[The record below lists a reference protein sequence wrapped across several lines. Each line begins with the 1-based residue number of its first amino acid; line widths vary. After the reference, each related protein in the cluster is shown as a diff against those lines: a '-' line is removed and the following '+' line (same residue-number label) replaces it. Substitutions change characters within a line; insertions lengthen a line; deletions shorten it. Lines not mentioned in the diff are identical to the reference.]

1 MSCPAAVKAR
11 VGSFHM
17 ETFFQ
22 LLANGIAFGSI
33 YAMVA
38 VGLTIVFGILEVVN
52 FAQGE
57 FYMAGAYIAFL
68 VCLSQISYPLA
79 IAITILLMVVIGLIV
94 ERFAIRPL
102 IGKAWQLPILS
113 TLGISIIMQNG
124 AILLWTP
131 NPRTIIIELAN
142 KNIHIFG
149 VVIVFQKLMIVV
161 FALAVF
167 VGLHYFIQKT
177 KTGKAMRAVSQ
188 NKDACRVVG
197 IDVGRISTISFALG
211 AGLSGFG
218 GALVAPVMAIHPVM
232 GILLVLKC
240 FAAVIMGG
248 FGNIKGTIYSAFI
261 LAIVE
266 SFAVAY
272 LSLQYKD
279 VFSFVVMIIILL
291 FKPHGIFGKK
301 VGI

>member
-1 MSCPAAVKAR
+1 
-11 VGSFHM
+11 M

-22 LLANGIAFGSI
+22 LLVNGISFGAV

-57 FYMAGAYIAFL
+57 FYMLGAYVTFL
-68 VCLSQISYPLA
+68 VILTQLPYPIGILA
-79 IAITILLMVVIGLIV
+79 AIVALIALGLVV

-113 TLGISIIMQNG
+113 TIGISTIMQNG
-124 AILLWTP
+124 AIVLWSP
-131 NPRTIIIELAN
+131 NPRTIIIETASKGIN
-142 KNIHIFG
+142 VFG
-149 VVIVFQKLMIVV
+149 VVITYQRLIIILLALTVFIL
-161 FALAVF
+161 
-167 VGLHYFIQKT
+167 LHYFIQRT

-188 NKDACRVVG
+188 NKEACQVIG
-197 IDVGRISTISFALG
+197 IDIARISTISFALG
-211 AGLSGFG
+211 SGLSGLG
-218 GALVAPVMAIHPVM
+218 GAIVAPIMAIHPVM
-232 GILLVLKC
+232 GILVVIKC

-248 FGNIKGTIYSAFI
+248 FGNIQGTILASFI

-266 SFAVAY
+266 SFSVAY
-272 LSLQYKD
+272 VSLQYKD
-279 VFSFVVMIIILL
+279 VFAFVVMIIVLL
-291 FKPHGIFGKK
+291 FRPHGIFGKK

>member
-1 MSCPAAVKAR
+1 
-11 VGSFHM
+11 M
-17 ETFFQ
+17 EIFFQ
-22 LLANGIAFGSI
+22 LLVNGIAFGAI
-33 YAMVA
+33 YALVA

-68 VCLSQISYPLA
+68 ACLSHIPYPIA
-79 IAITILLMVVIGLIV
+79 IAISVLVMVGIGLIV
-94 ERFAIRPL
+94 EKFAIRPL

-124 AILLWTP
+124 AIILWSA

-149 VVIVFQKLMIVV
+149 VVIVFQKLIIVV
-161 FALAVF
+161 FSIAIFIA
-167 VGLHYFIQKT
+167 LHYFVKKS

-218 GALVAPVMAIHPVM
+218 GALVAPAMAIHPVM

-279 VFSFVVMIIILL
+279 VFAFVVMIIILL
-291 FKPHGIFGKK
+291 FKPHGMFGKK

>member
-1 MSCPAAVKAR
+1 
-11 VGSFHM
+11 
-17 ETFFQ
+17 
-22 LLANGIAFGSI
+22 
-33 YAMVA
+33 
-38 VGLTIVFGILEVVN
+38 
-52 FAQGE
+52 
-57 FYMAGAYIAFL
+57 
-68 VCLSQISYPLA
+68 
-79 IAITILLMVVIGLIV
+79 MVVIGLVV
-94 ERFAIRPL
+94 ERFAIRSL
-102 IGKAWQLPILS
+102 IGRAWQLPILS

-124 AILLWTP
+124 AIVLWTP
-131 NPRTIIIELAN
+131 NPRTIIIDTAN
-142 KNIHIFG
+142 LNIHIFG
-149 VVIVFQKLMIVV
+149 IVIVFQKLMIIF
-161 FALAVF
+161 FALALF
-167 VGLHYFIQKT
+167 IGLHYFIQRT

-188 NKDACRVVG
+188 NKEACRIIG
-197 IDVGRISTISFALG
+197 IDVPRISSISFALG

-272 LSLQYKD
+272 VSLQYKD
-279 VFSFVVMIIILL
+279 VFAFLVMIIILL
-291 FKPHGIFGKK
+291 LRPAGLFGKK

>member
-1 MSCPAAVKAR
+1 MV
-11 VGSFHM
+11 
-17 ETFFQ
+17 TFFQ

-57 FYMAGAYIAFL
+57 FYMLAAYITFL
-68 VCLSQISYPLA
+68 VYLAQIPYPLA
-79 IAITILLMVVIGLIV
+79 IAIAIGTMVVIGLIV

-102 IGKAWQLPILS
+102 IGRAWQLPILS

-124 AILLWTP
+124 AIVLWTP
-131 NPRTIIIELAN
+131 NPRTIIIDVAN
-142 KNIHIFG
+142 INVHIFG
-149 VVIVFQKLMIVV
+149 VVLVLQKLMIIL
-161 FALAVF
+161 FAVALF
-167 VGLHYFIQKT
+167 IGLHLFIQKT

-188 NKDACRVVG
+188 NKEACGIIG
-197 IDVGRISTISFALG
+197 IDVPRISAISFALG

-232 GILLVLKC
+232 GILLVIKC

-248 FGNIKGTIYSAFI
+248 FGNITGTIFSAFI

-266 SFAVAY
+266 SFSVAY
-272 LSLQYKD
+272 VSLQYKD
-279 VFSFVVMIIILL
+279 VFAFLVMIIILL
-291 FKPHGIFGKK
+291 FRPAGLFGRK

>member
-1 MSCPAAVKAR
+1 
-11 VGSFHM
+11 M

-57 FYMAGAYIAFL
+57 FYMLAAYVTFL
-68 VCLSQISYPLA
+68 VYISQIPYP
-79 IAITILLMVVIGLIV
+79 IAIVIAIGLMIITGLVV

-102 IGKAWQLPILS
+102 IGRAWQLPILS

-124 AILLWTP
+124 AIVIWTP
-131 NPRTIIIELAN
+131 NPRTIIIDVAN
-142 KNIHIFG
+142 INVNIFG
-149 VVIVFQKLMIVV
+149 IVLVLQKLLIIL
-161 FALAVF
+161 FALALF
-167 VGLHYFIQKT
+167 IGLHLFIQKT

-188 NKDACRVVG
+188 NKEACRIIG
-197 IDVGRISTISFALG
+197 IDVPRISAITFAMG

-248 FGNIKGTIYSAFI
+248 FGNIKGTIYAAFI

-279 VFSFVVMIIILL
+279 IFAFLVMIIILL
-291 FKPHGIFGKK
+291 FKPAGLFGRK

>member
-1 MSCPAAVKAR
+1 
-11 VGSFHM
+11 M

-22 LLANGIAFGSI
+22 LLVNGIAFGAI

-57 FYMAGAYIAFL
+57 FYMVGAYFTFL
-68 VCLSQISYPLA
+68 VYLSQIPYPIA
-79 IAITILLMVVIGLIV
+79 IAISIALMIIIGLIV
-94 ERFAIRPL
+94 ERFAVRPL
-102 IGKAWQLPILS
+102 IGRAWQLPILA
-113 TLGISIIMQNG
+113 TLGVSIIMQNG
-124 AILLWTP
+124 AIVLWTP

-142 KNIHIFG
+142 TNIHIFG
-149 VVIVFQKLMIVV
+149 IVIVFQKLMIVL
-161 FALAVF
+161 FALAIF
-167 VGLHYFIQKT
+167 IALHYFIQKT

-188 NKDACRVVG
+188 NKEACGIIG
-197 IDVGRISTISFALG
+197 IDVARISTISFALG

-272 LSLQYKD
+272 VSLQYKD
-279 VFSFVVMIIILL
+279 VFAFVVMIIILL
-291 FKPHGIFGKK
+291 FRPHGMFGRK

>member
-1 MSCPAAVKAR
+1 VN
-11 VGSFHM
+11 GLSFG
-17 ETFFQ
+17 
-22 LLANGIAFGSI
+22 AI

-57 FYMAGAYIAFL
+57 FYMLGAYLTYL
-68 VCLSQISYPLA
+68 VILAQLPYP
-79 IAITILLMVVIGLIV
+79 IAILVAVAGMAVIGLLV

-113 TLGISIIMQNG
+113 TLGISIITQNG

-131 NPRTIIIELAN
+131 NPRTIIVETASRSLDVL
-142 KNIHIFG
+142 G
-149 VVIVFQKLMIVV
+149 VVITYQRLLIILLAVVV
-161 FALAVF
+161 FTA
-167 VGLHYFIQKT
+167 LHYFVQKT

-188 NKDACRVVG
+188 NKEACQILG
-197 IDVGRISTISFALG
+197 IDVARISTIAFALG
-211 AGLSGFG
+211 AGLSGLG
-218 GALVAPVMAIHPVM
+218 GAVVAPVMAIHPVM
-232 GILLVLKC
+232 GILVVIKC

-248 FGNIKGTIYSAFI
+248 FGNIHGTILAAFI

-272 LSLQYKD
+272 VSLQYKD
-279 VFSFVVMIIILL
+279 MFAFIVMIAILL
-291 FKPHGIFGKK
+291 FRPHGLFGRK

>member
-1 MSCPAAVKAR
+1 
-11 VGSFHM
+11 M

-57 FYMAGAYIAFL
+57 FYMLAAYVTFL
-68 VCLSQISYPLA
+68 VYLAQIPYPLA
-79 IAITILLMVVIGLIV
+79 IAIAIATMVVIGLVV

-102 IGKAWQLPILS
+102 IGRAWQLPILS

-124 AILLWTP
+124 AIVIWTP
-131 NPRTIIIELAN
+131 NPRTIIIDVAN
-142 KNIHIFG
+142 INVNIFG
-149 VVIVFQKLMIVV
+149 IVLVLQKLMIIL
-161 FALAVF
+161 FALALF
-167 VGLHYFIQKT
+167 IGLHLFIQKT

-188 NKDACRVVG
+188 NKEACRIIG
-197 IDVGRISTISFALG
+197 IDVPRISAITFAMG

-248 FGNIKGTIYSAFI
+248 FGNIKGTIYAAFI

-279 VFSFVVMIIILL
+279 IFAFLVMIIILL
-291 FKPHGIFGKK
+291 FKPAGLFGRK

>member
-1 MSCPAAVKAR
+1 
-11 VGSFHM
+11 M

-22 LLANGIAFGSI
+22 LLVNGLSFGAI

-57 FYMAGAYIAFL
+57 FYMLGAYLTYL
-68 VCLSQISYPLA
+68 VILIQLPYPISIMAA
-79 IAITILLMVVIGLIV
+79 IAVMTLVGIVV

-124 AILLWTP
+124 AIVLWTP
-131 NPRTIIIELAN
+131 NPRTIIVEAASKTI
-142 KNIHIFG
+142 NILG
-149 VVIVFQKLMIVV
+149 VVITYQRLIIILL
-161 FALAVF
+161 ALAIF
-167 VGLHYFIQKT
+167 IGLHYFVQKT

-188 NKDACRVVG
+188 NKEACQVIGVD
-197 IDVGRISTISFALG
+197 IGRISTISFALG
-211 AGLSGFG
+211 AGLSGLG
-218 GALVAPVMAIHPVM
+218 GAVVAPVMAIHPVM
-232 GILLVLKC
+232 GILVVIKC

-248 FGNIKGTIYSAFI
+248 FGNIQGTMYASFI

-272 LSLQYKD
+272 VSLQYKD
-279 VFSFVVMIIILL
+279 AFAFAVMIIVLL
-291 FKPHGIFGKK
+291 FKPHGVFGRK

>member
-1 MSCPAAVKAR
+1 
-11 VGSFHM
+11 M

-57 FYMAGAYIAFL
+57 FYMLAAYVTFL
-68 VCLSQISYPLA
+68 VYLAQIPYPLA
-79 IAITILLMVVIGLIV
+79 IAIAIATMVVIGLVV

-102 IGKAWQLPILS
+102 IGRAWQLPILS

-124 AILLWTP
+124 AIVLWTP
-131 NPRTIIIELAN
+131 NPRTIIIDVAN
-142 KNIHIFG
+142 INVHIFG
-149 VVIVFQKLMIVV
+149 IVLVLQKLMIIL
-161 FALAVF
+161 FALALF
-167 VGLHYFIQKT
+167 IGLHLFIQKT

-188 NKDACRVVG
+188 NKEACRIIG
-197 IDVGRISTISFALG
+197 IDVARISAISFALG

-232 GILLVLKC
+232 GILLVIKC

-272 LSLQYKD
+272 VSLQYKD
-279 VFSFVVMIIILL
+279 VFAFLVMIIILL
-291 FKPHGIFGKK
+291 LRPAGLFGRK

>member
-1 MSCPAAVKAR
+1 
-11 VGSFHM
+11 M
-17 ETFFQ
+17 EMFFQ
-22 LLANGIAFGSI
+22 LLVNGIAFGSI

-57 FYMAGAYIAFL
+57 FYMLAAYVTFL
-68 VCLSQISYPLA
+68 VYLTQLPYPLA
-79 IAITILLMVVIGLIV
+79 IVIAVATMIVIGLIV

-102 IGKAWQLPILS
+102 IGRAWQLPILS

-124 AILLWTP
+124 AIVIWTP
-131 NPRTIIIELAN
+131 NPRTIIIDIAN
-142 KNIHIFG
+142 LNIHIFG
-149 VVIVFQKLMIVV
+149 VVIVFQKLMIVF
-161 FALAVF
+161 FALALF
-167 VGLHYFIQKT
+167 IGLHYFIQKT

-188 NKDACRVVG
+188 NKEACRIIG
-197 IDVGRISTISFALG
+197 IDVPRISSITFALG

-248 FGNIKGTIYSAFI
+248 FGNIKGTICSAFI

-272 LSLQYKD
+272 VSLQYKD
-279 VFSFVVMIIILL
+279 VFAFLVMIIILL
-291 FKPHGIFGKK
+291 FRPAGIFGKK

>member
-1 MSCPAAVKAR
+1 MV
-11 VGSFHM
+11 
-17 ETFFQ
+17 TFFQ
-22 LLANGIAFGSI
+22 LLVNSISFGSI

-57 FYMAGAYIAFL
+57 FYMVGAYLTFL
-68 VCLSQISYPLA
+68 VVLAQLPYPIAVVVA
-79 IAITILLMVVIGLIV
+79 IGTMIIIGLIV
-94 ERFAIRPL
+94 EKFAIRPL

-124 AILLWTP
+124 AIVLWTP
-131 NPRTIIIELAN
+131 NPRTIIIEIAN
-142 KNIHIFG
+142 RTINILG
-149 VVIVFQKLMIVV
+149 VVITYQRLLIIILAFIIFV
-161 FALAVF
+161 ALYLF
-167 VGLHYFIQKT
+167 VQKT

-188 NKDACRVVG
+188 NKEACQVIG
-197 IDVGRISTISFALG
+197 IDVARISTISFALG
-211 AGLSGFG
+211 AGLSGLG
-218 GALVAPVMAIHPVM
+218 GAIVAPIMAIHPVM

-248 FGNIKGTIYSAFI
+248 FGNIQGTIYASFI

-272 LSLQYKD
+272 VSLQYKD
-279 VFSFVVMIIILL
+279 TFAFVVMIIILL
-291 FKPHGIFGKK
+291 FKPYGIFGKK

>member
-1 MSCPAAVKAR
+1 
-11 VGSFHM
+11 M
-17 ETFFQ
+17 EMFFQ
-22 LLANGIAFGSI
+22 LLVNGIAFGSI

-57 FYMAGAYIAFL
+57 FYMLAAYVTFL
-68 VCLSQISYPLA
+68 VYLTQLPYPLA
-79 IAITILLMVVIGLIV
+79 IAIAVATMIVIGLIV

-102 IGKAWQLPILS
+102 IGRAWQLPILS

-124 AILLWTP
+124 AIVLWTP
-131 NPRTIIIELAN
+131 NPRTIIIDTAN
-142 KNIHIFG
+142 LNIHIFG
-149 VVIVFQKLMIVV
+149 VVIVFQKLMIIF
-161 FALAVF
+161 FALALF
-167 VGLHYFIQKT
+167 IGLHYFIQRT

-188 NKDACRVVG
+188 NKEACRIIG
-197 IDVGRISTISFALG
+197 IDVPRISSITFALG

-248 FGNIKGTIYSAFI
+248 FGNIKGTICSAFI

-272 LSLQYKD
+272 VSLQYKD
-279 VFSFVVMIIILL
+279 VFAFLVMIIILL
-291 FKPHGIFGKK
+291 FRPAGLFGKK